1 MTNYEEESRGTYQNR
16 DYARQIVSFEGMK
29 FIGSTGVQNVT
40 PTDIDGYIQLDNQD
54 AFIFFELKHG
64 EPKLPSGQAKAMT
77 RLVDALSDAG
87 KNSIL
92 FIAWHNSDKDEDVIA
107 ADAIVDRVYKDKRWE
122 RSPENVQISLN
133 ECISN
138 YLRRVVNEKN

>member
-16 DYARQIVSFEGMK
+16 EYARQIVSFEGLR
-29 FIGSTGVQNVT
+29 FVGSTGIANVT
-40 PTDIDGYIQLDNQD
+40 PTDIDGFIQLDNQD

-64 EPKLPSGQAKAMT
+64 EPRLPSGQAKAMT
-77 RLVDALSDAG
+77 RLVDALNEAG

-107 ADAIVDRVYKDKRWE
+107 ADAIVDRFYAKKEWKH
-122 RSPENVQISLN
+122 SPENIQVSLHT
-133 ECISN
+133 CISN
-138 YLRRVVNEKN
+138 YLRRLINEKN